1 LVLHFQEGVSMAFTV
16 SRNGGGTKD
25 AEFEAYARLL
35 RQQGV
40 DLGKLPRA
48 PEPGTARRWLYVW
61 DSVEKAQNFADE
73 LKKRTGDNA
82 WIVVEVAAPPSQ
94 GPMGPIIVQVGRR
107 ATGLAFGLH
116 PLSRAMIQSAFPR
129 AEGKATTVSINFET
143 LQDFSTTHGSIE
155 ALAREVVPTL
165 TGLTLQELEQLGYA
179 LIEDDTNRTLVFVRP
194 GDLVQA

>member
-1 LVLHFQEGVSMAFTV
+1 MAFTV
-16 SRNGGGTKD
+16 SRNNGSTKD

-48 PEPGTARRWLYVW
+48 PEPGTGRRWLYVW
-61 DSVEKAQNFADE
+61 PSRPEAQAFADE
-73 LKKRTGDNA
+73 LNKRTQNDA
-82 WIVVEVAAPPSQ
+82 WGVVEVAAPPSE

-116 PLSRAMIQSAFPR
+116 PSSRVMIQSAFPD
-129 AEGKATTVSINFET
+129 AKGMAATVSVNFQT
-143 LQDFSTTHGSIE
+143 LQDFLTTHGSIE
-155 ALAREVVPTL
+155 ELSREVVPTL
-165 TGLTLQELEQLGYA
+165 TGLALRELEKLGYA
-179 LIEDDTNRTLVFVRP
+179 LIEDDTDRTLVFVRP